1 MFTRFL
7 YNLEENYIKLTQ
19 NPTNMNTTSF
29 EELLD
34 KYIGLPGTLKRN
46 KFDQKSRLFI
56 LGVQIMQIR
65 QDQSLTKKRLS
76 KIAGVSK
83 SMISKIENNLGNV
96 RLGKLLKVVRALNA
110 KLYFDI
116 EV

>member
-65 QDQSLTKKRLS
+65 QDQSLTKKRL
-76 KIAGVSK
+76 I
-83 SMISKIENNLGNV
+83 
-96 RLGKLLKVVRALNA
+96 
-110 KLYFDI
+110 
-116 EV
+116 

>member
-1 MFTRFL
+1 M
-7 YNLEENYIKLTQ
+7 K
-19 NPTNMNTTSF
+19 TTS
-29 EELLD
+29 LDDLID

-46 KFDQKSRLFI
+46 EIDQKSRLFI

-76 KIAGVSK
+76 KIAGVGK
-83 SMISKIENNLGNV
+83 SMISKIENNLGKV
-96 RLGKLLKVVRALNA
+96 RLGNLVKVLNALNA

>member
-1 MFTRFL
+1 MKTA
-7 YNLEENYIKLTQ
+7 
-19 NPTNMNTTSF
+19 SF
-29 EELLD
+29 DDLLD
-34 KYIGLPGTLKRN
+34 KYIGLPGTSKRN

-83 SMISKIENNLGNV
+83 SMISKIENNLGKV
-96 RLGKLLKVVRALNA
+96 RLGKLLKVLNALNA